1 MRHTITFVLLI
12 KNKVLVNL
20 INLCLAQFYLIVYFT
35 PPLTFPPPPLL
46 PSLTY
51 PSHFTSPPI
60 SCFPS
65 VANLTPRVFSCSW
78 EDPGNEVVVFPQ
90 TPIFSYTDVGNV
102 IKTEKY
108 TGLWK
113 FTNSFNYLM
122 TSCFAALPFQ
132 ARIHTGFHR
141 FTEIGQ
147 ILHNKYIFS
156 KKLLT
161 FKVDIWK
168 MVWTVSKYPVW
179 MTQKPRKGDFGE
191 LKSQKFPGGA
201 CPKTSLEVGNR
212 SVFILD
218 PHLLSTFLLW
228 LLGKTQSFL
237 LKVFM
242 TILCHHAETII
253 SIISNLKLKQL
264 TVKIFG

>member
-1 MRHTITFVLLI
+1 MATEGVAVLLFCYLKHLI
-12 KNKVLVNL
+12 KFALAMTIWALNSIFFSLYSSAPWDIRISTRHWVKNL
-20 INLCLAQFYLIVYFT
+20 KSSYFLPSTYEALQFYR
-35 PPLTFPPPPLL
+35 
-46 PSLTY
+46 
-51 PSHFTSPPI
+51 
-60 SCFPS
+60 C
-65 VANLTPRVFSCSW
+65 N
-78 EDPGNEVVVFPQ
+78 
-90 TPIFSYTDVGNV
+90 
-102 IKTEKY
+102 
-108 TGLWK
+108 
-113 FTNSFNYLM
+113 
-122 TSCFAALPFQ
+122 Q

-156 KKLLT
+156 KKPLT

-218 PHLLSTFLLW
+218 PHLVTLHNTPILVRSIMW
-228 LLGKTQSFL
+228 LYY
-237 LKVFM
+237 
-242 TILCHHAETII
+242 
-253 SIISNLKLKQL
+253 
-264 TVKIFG
+264 